1 MALTKVTNSMISGA
15 VTNVLDYGATG
26 DGSTDDYA
34 AIQAAI
40 DATPTGGQVVF
51 PPGEYQ
57 ISDQLVISGKNSITL
72 GGYGGNSTPVIR
84 WIGAA
89 DSTKSIIKIYRS
101 SYCTV
106 QNLLLHCLQ
115 ANKPGYG
122 VRITSGGAGV
132 TQGNKVKN
140 CTINYVS
147 QFGVYIGNSDNTD
160 QSVDLNT
167 IESCF
172 IDLCTVGSISIHGA
186 NINLTKI
193 TRGSYAIGSRCA
205 IEVGTFTRG
214 VYINECLPFDTVD
227 NNTAV
232 GWLYVQNKFTG
243 LVEVSNIVVELYRHA
258 FLYTEAST
266 VSNVATGQIIIRN
279 FISTCNFAETG
290 SSQDKIIEYLQH
302 GLLKLENCYIAGR
315 SDAVATYIK
324 YQTPNNSGP
333 GLRTLDVS
341 NVLLYPANMQFVVP
355 STANSIGA
363 ETAWVGEYRTSI
375 GSAITAGAIT
385 NVRQNMGGSLVTSV
399 SAAPT
404 TGTWPIGAVVFNSA
418 PTSGQP
424 MGWMCSAGGTP
435 GTWLPMPNLP

>member
-1 MALTKVTNSMISGA
+1 MSLTKVTNSMISGA

-26 DGSTDDYA
+26 NGATDDYA

-57 ISDQLVISGKNSITL
+57 ISDQLVISNKNSITL
-72 GGYGGNSTPVIR
+72 SGYGGNSTPAIR

-89 DSTKSIIKIYRS
+89 DSTKAIIRIYRS

-132 TQGNKVKN
+132 TQGNTIKN
-140 CTINYVS
+140 CTINYAS
-147 QFGVYIGNSDNTD
+147 LYGIYIGDTSNTD

-167 IESCF
+167 VENCF
-172 IDLCTVGSISIHGA
+172 IDSCTVGAISIHGA
-186 NINLTKI
+186 NINLTRI
-193 TRGSYAIGSRCA
+193 TRGSYAVGSLCA
-205 IEVGTFTRG
+205 IEVGTYARG
-214 VYINECLPFDTVD
+214 VYISDCMPFDTID

-232 GWLYVQNKFTG
+232 GWLYVRNQFSS
-243 LVEVSNIVVELYRHA
+243 LIEVANIVVELYRHA

-279 FISTCNFAETG
+279 FIASCNFAETG

-302 GLLKLENCYIAGR
+302 GLLKLENCYIGGR
-315 SDAVATYIK
+315 SDATGTYIK
-324 YQTPNNSGP
+324 YNTPNNPGP

-341 NVLLYPANMQFVVP
+341 NVLLYPANMQFAVP

-363 ETAWVGEYRTSI
+363 ETAWVGEYRTTV
-375 GSAITAGAIT
+375 GTGITAGAIT

-399 SAAPT
+399 SAVPT
-404 TGTWPIGAVVFNSA
+404 TGTWPTGAVVFNSA
-418 PTSGQP
+418 PATGSP
-424 MGWMCSAGGTP
+424 EGWMCSAGGTP
-435 GTWLPMPNLP
+435 GTWKAMANLA